1 MIAGSVAK
9 RYAKALVEAASITG
23 ELIEVGEEIQ
33 AIASLFKEN
42 PEIQA
47 LFTNPSVLLADKKA
61 FLTNIME
68 GVKVRPITMDF
79 LRVVLE
85 KGRISHLEGI
95 SRLYRDLVD
104 EKLGRM
110 RATVT
115 TAFPLSEEA
124 QERLRKRL
132 SEITGKDVYLVLFQ
146 DSSILG
152 GIITQ
157 LGNSIVFDGS
167 LRTQLKKLKEQ
178 ILKG

>member
-9 RYAKALVEAASITG
+9 RYAKALVEAASATG
-23 ELIEVGEEIQ
+23 ELLEVGKEIQ
-33 AIASLFKEN
+33 AMASLFKEN
-42 PEIQA
+42 SEIQA
-47 LFTNPSVLLADKKA
+47 FFSNPGALLADKKA
-61 FLTNIME
+61 LLTQIME
-68 GVKVRPITMDF
+68 GVKVRPLTMDF
-79 LRVVLE
+79 LRLVLE

-110 RATVT
+110 RAAVT
-115 TAFPLSEEA
+115 TAFPLSEET

-132 SEITGKDVYLVLFQ
+132 SEIAGKDVYLVLLQ
-146 DSSILG
+146 DPSLLG

-167 LRTQLKKLKEQ
+167 LRTQLKKLKEL